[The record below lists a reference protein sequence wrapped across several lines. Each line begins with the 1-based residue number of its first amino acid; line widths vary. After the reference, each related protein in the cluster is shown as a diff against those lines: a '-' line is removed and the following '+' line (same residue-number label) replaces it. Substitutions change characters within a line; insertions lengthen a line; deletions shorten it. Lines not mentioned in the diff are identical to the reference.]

1 MIKYL
6 IKNYYKNIIFIIIFS
21 ATSAYLSLLLP
32 DILKDIIIS
41 LGELNKSVLYNL
53 GLKLIIISIFI
64 FIISNISNYFSNKL
78 GAKIGNDLRTKLYS
92 ATLNLDLDNV
102 NNFGV
107 SSLIVRN
114 TSDINQ
120 IETMISI
127 LSKTLIY
134 TLILGIGGSYK
145 IIISSYNLP
154 ILTLIVIFCILLT
167 CIFLYIVFVTV
178 IPKYNLLQT
187 NLDKINERFQEILN
201 GLLVIKAENQEHFEY
216 KKSEKYNNTYVN
228 LEYFLNKVMSM
239 LSPFVTLILNLSTIS
254 IVFIMF
260 KFAFDLN
267 EIANMIAYSE
277 YATRVISSFLSLSLC
292 FIMLPK
298 AKISFTR
305 IMEVI
310 NSYNNIYD
318 NNNAKEI
325 IDVEKLRIKNV
336 SFNYP
341 NSNELS
347 LKNINLTIEKGE
359 TIAVIGSTGAG
370 KTTLV
375 NLLNRFYDVSNG
387 EILINDIDI
396 RNIKLVNIRNL
407 IATVFQNEF
416 IMRGELTE
424 ILCNKDKR
432 KIEEILSTVSY
443 QDLDITKKISFNAD
457 NFSGGQKQ
465 RLCIARAL
473 LKNPQI
479 LILDDAFSAI
489 DYTTEKIIL
498 NNIKKEFKDTI
509 KIIITSRTSSIK
521 YADKI
526 LVLDN
531 GKIVGFDNHKE
542 LLKNCLIYKKIYNL
556 ANNPEDNHE

>member
-187 NLDKINERFQEILN
+187 NL
-201 GLLVIKAENQEHFEY
+201 
-216 KKSEKYNNTYVN
+216 
-228 LEYFLNKVMSM
+228 
-239 LSPFVTLILNLSTIS
+239 
-254 IVFIMF
+254 
-260 KFAFDLN
+260 
-267 EIANMIAYSE
+267 
-277 YATRVISSFLSLSLC
+277 
-292 FIMLPK
+292 
-298 AKISFTR
+298 
-305 IMEVI
+305 
-310 NSYNNIYD
+310 
-318 NNNAKEI
+318 
-325 IDVEKLRIKNV
+325 
-336 SFNYP
+336 
-341 NSNELS
+341 
-347 LKNINLTIEKGE
+347 
-359 TIAVIGSTGAG
+359 
-370 KTTLV
+370 
-375 NLLNRFYDVSNG
+375 
-387 EILINDIDI
+387 
-396 RNIKLVNIRNL
+396 
-407 IATVFQNEF
+407 
-416 IMRGELTE
+416 
-424 ILCNKDKR
+424 
-432 KIEEILSTVSY
+432 
-443 QDLDITKKISFNAD
+443 
-457 NFSGGQKQ
+457 
-465 RLCIARAL
+465 
-473 LKNPQI
+473 
-479 LILDDAFSAI
+479 
-489 DYTTEKIIL
+489 
-498 NNIKKEFKDTI
+498 
-509 KIIITSRTSSIK
+509 
-521 YADKI
+521 
-526 LVLDN
+526 
-531 GKIVGFDNHKE
+531 
-542 LLKNCLIYKKIYNL
+542 
-556 ANNPEDNHE
+556 